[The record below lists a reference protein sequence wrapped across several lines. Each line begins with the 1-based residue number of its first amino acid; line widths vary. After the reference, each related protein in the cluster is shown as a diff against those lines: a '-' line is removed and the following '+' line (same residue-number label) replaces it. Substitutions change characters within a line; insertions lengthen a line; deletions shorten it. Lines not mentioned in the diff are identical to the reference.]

1 MSLIGIIMFVK
12 LCLSECTDDDTERC
26 ALIFIVSI
34 ELKALL
40 EKNFDHF
47 DHCVTKSKLLFTK
60 VISDTDTIHETVH
73 KIISIFILHLR

>member
-1 MSLIGIIMFVK
+1 MSHIGKIILVK
-12 LCLSECTDDDTERC
+12 FCLSECTDDDTERC
-26 ALIFIVSI
+26 ALIFIISI

-47 DHCVTKSKLLFTK
+47 DHCVTKTKLLLTK

-73 KIISIFILHLR
+73 KIISVFIFHLR

>member
-12 LCLSECTDDDTERC
+12 FCLSECTDDDTERR

-40 EKNFDHF
+40 EKN
-47 DHCVTKSKLLFTK
+47 C
-60 VISDTDTIHETVH
+60 VISLYNALIVIMADFLALFADSEELQRGCLGH
-73 KIISIFILHLR
+73 